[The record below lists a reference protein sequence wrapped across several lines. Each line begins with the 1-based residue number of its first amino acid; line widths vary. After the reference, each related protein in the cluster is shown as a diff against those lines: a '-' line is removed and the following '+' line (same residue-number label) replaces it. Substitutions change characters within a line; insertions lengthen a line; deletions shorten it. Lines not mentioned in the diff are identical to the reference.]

1 MAENK
6 SANTE
11 RIEAEAEGFFKG
23 ERKEQINNAAEK
35 IVEMLKKEE
44 LSITQARQA
53 LGIASRK
60 VEKTAK
66 ILLASTT
73 VE

>member
-6 SANTE
+6 SVNNE
-11 RIEAEAEGFFKG
+11 RIEAEAEGYFKG
-23 ERKEQINNAAEK
+23 ERRKQIENAAEK
-35 IVEMLKKEE
+35 IVEMLKKEG

-53 LGIASRK
+53 VAIASRK